1 MVKIGFKR
9 VYYHYKRSAIILDY
23 PFSNLMDM
31 GTKGQISILFFPQ
44 LKAIG
49 NVTLR
54 ELSSAIF

>member
-1 MVKIGFKR
+1 MVKIGF
-9 VYYHYKRSAIILDY
+9 IIIIRGQPICLNY
-23 PFSNLMDM
+23 AFSNLMDM

>member
-1 MVKIGFKR
+1 
-9 VYYHYKRSAIILDY
+9 
-23 PFSNLMDM
+23 MDM

-54 ELSSAIF
+54 ESCRQLFFE